1 MYTEECYD
9 SEYYQQSG
17 NTEEQVRDI
26 AMGGSEFDAEPR
38 ADDNQAH
45 EDIDDAHRAMIS
57 ESSFF

>member
-1 MYTEECYD
+1 MTASRRSMYTEECYD

-38 ADDNQAH
+38 ADDN
-45 EDIDDAHRAMIS
+45 
-57 ESSFF
+57 